1 MIRGETIAAL
11 DAQAALYPG
20 LARTHGQVVRGVA
33 LADRAP
39 FVPLTMVAA
48 LERQL
53 KRGDKRWSATRDIVA
68 F

>member
-1 MIRGETIAAL
+1 
-11 DAQAALYPG
+11 
-20 LARTHGQVVRGVA
+20 VVREVV